1 MSTKVFAD
9 EPGITADGLPVEH
22 ELPER
27 VGVVVLGG
35 GMAGA
40 AAMLAAAE
48 EGQYAIL
55 LEKLPVLGGSTIRSA
70 GLSAFVGTDE
80 QREQGIEDSEELLRS
95 DLLAVGGHRNDPEL
109 VDTYVAHQ
117 AGTYR
122 WLKEHGVEYGHIH
135 AASGQSVP
143 RSHPS
148 DTTATLRRLFTAAGA
163 LGARI
168 ILDAPVE
175 RLLTEGE
182 GSERRVIGVVV
193 ERDGEEHTVL
203 CDAVVV
209 ATGGFA
215 RDRELLDRVAPQ
227 MEHALL
233 AGGPGNSGDGMVMAQ
248 ALGAGVRDLPWIK
261 GTYGIYAEPHPG
273 EDGTGI
279 LAVYK
284 GAIMVDV
291 HGHRFVDESRPYK
304 ELGDASLAQE
314 GGWTWQV
321 LDARAM
327 ALTSDEVPIYDFAGR
342 LSAGMLEVADT
353 VEELAERLG
362 TDPGVLEESV
372 RDYNARIAAGE
383 PDARGRR
390 HLVGGVGHPTPID
403 TPPYYAQRS
412 GTVVLATYCGLTVD
426 PSMRVLDVFGDP
438 IQRLYAAGEVVGGLH
453 GAGYMTGS
461 SIGKAAIFGRIAG
474 THAAHEESDLEW

>member
-9 EPGITADGLPVEH
+9 EPGITTDGLPVER
-22 ELPER
+22 ELPEQ

-35 GMAGA
+35 GLAGA

-48 EGQYAIL
+48 EGQYVVL

-70 GLSAFVGTDE
+70 GLSAFVDTDE
-80 QREQGIEDSEELLRS
+80 QREQGIEDSEELLRQ
-95 DLLAVGGHRNDPEL
+95 DLLTVGLHHNDPEL
-109 VDTYVAHQ
+109 VDTYVSHQ

-122 WLKEHGVEYGHIH
+122 WLKAHGVEYGHIH

-148 DTTATLRRLFTAAGA
+148 DTTAMLRHLFDAAGR

-168 ILDAPVE
+168 ITDAPVE
-175 RLLTEGE
+175 RLVHEDG
-182 GSERRVIGVVV
+182 RVRGVVV
-193 ERDGEEHTVL
+193 ERDGQRHTIR
-203 CDAVVV
+203 CDAVVI

-215 RDRELLDRVAPQ
+215 RDRELLDLVAPQ
-227 MEHALL
+227 MTHALL

-261 GTYGIYAEPHPG
+261 GTYGIYFEPHPD

-314 GGWTWQV
+314 GGQTWQV
-321 LDARAM
+321 FDARVM
-327 ALTSDEVPIYDFAGR
+327 ASSSDEVPIYDFANR
-342 LSAGMLEVADT
+342 LSAGMLEVADSIAD
-353 VEELAERLG
+353 LAARLG
-362 TDPGVLEESV
+362 TDPGALEESV
-372 RDYNARIAAGE
+372 RDYNERIAAGE
-383 PDARGRR
+383 RDAFGRE
-390 HLVGGVGHPTPID
+390 HLVGAVGHRLPID
-403 TPPYYAQRS
+403 EPPFYAQRS
-412 GTVVLATYCGLTVD
+412 GTVVLATYCGLTID
-426 PSMRVLDVFGDP
+426 PRMRVLDVFGDP
-438 IQRLYAAGEVVGGLH
+438 IERLYAAGEVVGGLH
-453 GAGYMTGS
+453 GAGYMTGT
-461 SIGKAAIFGRIAG
+461 SIGKSAIFGRLAG
-474 THAAHEESDLEW
+474 RHAAQEESELQW

>member
-9 EPGITADGLPVEH
+9 EPGIGTDGLPVEH
-22 ELPER
+22 ELPDQ

-35 GMAGA
+35 GLAGA

-48 EGQYAIL
+48 EGQYVVL

-80 QREQGIEDSEELLRS
+80 QREQGIEDSEELLRE
-95 DLLAVGGHRNDPEL
+95 DLLRVGLHRNDPGL

-117 AGTYR
+117 AETYR
-122 WLKEHGVEYGHIH
+122 WLKGHGVEYGHIH
-135 AASGQSVP
+135 AASGQSAP

-148 DTTATLRRLFTAAGA
+148 DTTAMLRSLFTAAGR

-168 ILDAPVE
+168 IVDAPVE
-175 RLLTEGE
+175 RLL
-182 GSERRVIGVVV
+182 SESADGVTRVTGVVV
-193 ERDGEEHTVL
+193 ERDGQQHTIR
-203 CDAVVV
+203 CDAVVI

-261 GTYGIYAEPHPG
+261 GTYGIYHEPHPD

-291 HGHRFVDESRPYK
+291 HGRRFVDESRPYK

-314 GGWTWQV
+314 SGQTWQV
-321 LDARAM
+321 FDSRAM
-327 ALTSDEVPIYDFAGR
+327 AQTSDEVPIYDFANR
-342 LSAGMLEVADT
+342 LAAGMLETAGT
-353 VEELAERLG
+353 IEELAERLG
-362 TDPGVLEESV
+362 TDAGVLEETV
-372 RDYNARIAAGE
+372 RDYNARIAAGK
-383 PDARGRR
+383 PDAFGRE
-390 HLVGGVGHPTPID
+390 HLVGAVGRPTPLD
-403 TPPYYAQRS
+403 APPFYAQRS
-412 GTVVLATYCGLTVD
+412 GTVVLATYCGLTID
-426 PSMRVLDVFGDP
+426 PRMRVLDVFGAP
-438 IQRLYAAGEVVGGLH
+438 IERLYAAGEVVGGLH
-453 GAGYMTGS
+453 GAGYMTGT
-461 SIGKAAIFGRIAG
+461 SIGKSAIFGRLAG
-474 THAAHEESDLEW
+474 RHAAQEESELQW

>member
-9 EPGITADGLPVEH
+9 EPGITAEGLPVEH
-22 ELPER
+22 ELPDR

-35 GMAGA
+35 GLAGA

-48 EGQYAIL
+48 EGQYVIL

-80 QREQGIEDSEELLRS
+80 QRAQGIADSEELLRE
-95 DLLAVGGHRNDPEL
+95 DLLTVGLHRNDPEL
-109 VDTYVAHQ
+109 VDTYVSHQ

-122 WLKEHGVEYGHIH
+122 WLKAHGVEYGHIH
-135 AASGQSVP
+135 AASGQSAP

-148 DTTATLRRLFTAAGA
+148 DTTAMLRSLFTAAGR

-168 ILDAPVE
+168 IVDAPVE
-175 RLLTEGE
+175 RLVADG
-182 GSERRVIGVVV
+182 GRVTGVVV
-193 ERDGEEHTVL
+193 ERDGARHTIL

-227 MEHALL
+227 MQHALL

-261 GTYGIYAEPHPG
+261 GTYGIYHEPHPD

-284 GAIMVDV
+284 GAIMVDA
-291 HGHRFVDESRPYK
+291 HGRRFVDESRPYK

-314 GGWTWQV
+314 GGRTWQV
-321 LDARAM
+321 FDAQAM
-327 ALTSDEVPIYDFAGR
+327 AQSSDEVPIYDFANR
-342 LSAGMLEVADT
+342 LAAGMLETADT
-353 VEELAERLG
+353 IEELAERLG
-362 TDPGVLEESV
+362 TDPGVLEQTV
-372 RDYNARIAAGE
+372 RDYNARITAGE
-383 PDARGRR
+383 RDAFGRE
-390 HLVGGVGHPTPID
+390 HLVGAVGRPTPID
-403 TPPYYAQRS
+403 APPFHAQLS

-426 PSMRVLDVFGDP
+426 PAMRVLDVFGEP
-438 IQRLYAAGEVVGGLH
+438 IERLYAAGEVVGGLH
-453 GAGYMTGS
+453 GAGYMTGT
-461 SIGKAAIFGRIAG
+461 SIGKSAIFGRIAG
-474 THAAHEESDLEW
+474 RHAAREESDLQW

>member
-9 EPGITADGLPVEH
+9 EPGITADGLPVER
-22 ELPER
+22 ELPDR

-35 GMAGA
+35 GLAGA

-48 EGQYAIL
+48 EGRYVIL

-80 QREQGIEDSEELLRS
+80 QREQGIEDSEELLRE
-95 DLLAVGGHRNDPEL
+95 DLLRVGLHRNDTVL
-109 VDTYVAHQ
+109 VDTYVEHQ
-117 AGTYR
+117 AATYR
-122 WLKEHGVEYGHIH
+122 WLKANGVEYGHIH

-148 DTTATLRRLFTAAGA
+148 DTTAMLRSLFTAAGS

-168 ILDAPVE
+168 ITDAPVE
-175 RLLTEGE
+175 RLVAEG
-182 GSERRVIGVVV
+182 GRVTGVVV
-193 ERDGEEHTVL
+193 ERDGQRHTIH

-261 GTYGIYAEPHPG
+261 GTYGIYAEPHPD

-304 ELGDASLAQE
+304 ELGDASLARE

-321 LDARAM
+321 LDSQTMARS
-327 ALTSDEVPIYDFAGR
+327 SDEVPIYDFANR
-342 LSAGMLEVADT
+342 LAAGMLEVADT
-353 VEELAERLG
+353 IDELADRLG
-362 TDPGVLEESV
+362 TDPGVLEASV
-372 RDYNARIAAGE
+372 ADYNARLAAGD
-383 PDARGRR
+383 PDAFGRE
-390 HLVGGVGHPTPID
+390 HLVGGVGRPTPID
-403 TPPYYAQRS
+403 APPFYAQRS

-426 PSMRVLDVFGDP
+426 PRMRVLDVFGEP
-438 IQRLYAAGEVVGGLH
+438 IERLYAAGEVVGGFH
-453 GAGYMTGS
+453 GAGYMTGT
-461 SIGKAAIFGRIAG
+461 SIGKSAIFGRLAG
-474 THAAHEESDLEW
+474 RHAAGEESDLEW

>member
-1 MSTKVFAD
+1 MSTRVFAE
-9 EPGITADGLPVEH
+9 EPGITTDGLPVER
-22 ELPER
+22 ELPDR
-27 VGVVVLGG
+27 VGVIVLGG
-35 GMAGA
+35 GLAGA

-48 EGQYAIL
+48 EGQYAVL

-80 QREQGIEDSEELLRS
+80 QREQGIEDSEELLRE
-95 DLLAVGGHRNDPEL
+95 DLLRVGLYRNDPEL
-109 VDTYVAHQ
+109 VDAYVEHQ
-117 AGTYR
+117 AVTYR
-122 WLKEHGVEYGHIH
+122 WLKDHGVAYGHIH

-148 DTTATLRRLFTAAGA
+148 DTTAMLRSLFTAAGA

-168 ILDAPVE
+168 ITDAPVE
-175 RLLTEGE
+175 RLVVEEG
-182 GSERRVIGVVV
+182 RVIGVVV
-193 ERDGEEHTVL
+193 DRDGQRHTIR

-261 GTYGIYAEPHPG
+261 GTYGIYAESHPD

-304 ELGDASLAQE
+304 ELGDASLARE
-314 GGWTWQV
+314 NGWTWQV
-321 LDARAM
+321 FDSRAM
-327 ALTSDEVPIYDFAGR
+327 ALGSDEVPIYDFANR

-353 VEELAERLG
+353 IEELAVRLG
-362 TDPGVLEESV
+362 TDPGVLEATVAE
-372 RDYNARIAAGE
+372 YNARLVSGD
-383 PDARGRR
+383 PDPLGRE
-390 HLVGGVGHPTPID
+390 HLVGAVGRPTPID
-403 TPPYYAQRS
+403 APPFYAQRS

-426 PSMRVLDVFGDP
+426 PRMRVLDVYGEP
-438 IQRLYAAGEVVGGLH
+438 IERLYAAGEVVGGLH
-453 GAGYMTGS
+453 GAGYMTGT
-461 SIGKAAIFGRIAG
+461 SIGKSAIFGRLAG
-474 THAAHEESDLEW
+474 RYAAHEESELEW